1 LNIAEAVD
9 FIQFWINKKS
19 GAWYTIDEAVSVVD
33 AGQMALYRDL
43 KPKYATSQWVK
54 DALSPFREV
63 YNFTTAVS
71 GNVIVPDTDYLD
83 LLDIQIYF
91 LISNRTVY
99 AGVEIV
105 AEDERANRLNSQ
117 IDPVTITSPIAEIVA
132 PRFIRMYPTAAPGYT
147 GTITYLKRPPKP
159 VFVYTVISGSVIVFN
174 EAASTNLQWR
184 ETELNAVLL
193 KALSTIGINLS
204 DEEITQYAEMKNTTN
219 FQGINKL

>member
-99 AGVEIV
+99 APIKLIN
-105 AEDERANRLNSQ
+105 EDERATRLNSQ
-117 IDPVTITSPIAEIVA
+117 VDPVTATSPIGEQIGL
-132 PRFIRMYPTAAPGYT
+132 RSFRLYPAAVFNGNV
-147 GTITYLKRPPKP
+147 TYLRRPVKP
-159 VFVYTVISGSVIVFN
+159 VYGYSVISGRVIN
-174 EAASTNLQWR
+174 YDPNTSTQLEWR
-184 ETELNAVLL
+184 ETEHIPLLL
-193 KALSTIGINLS
+193 KGLQSLGINLS
-204 DEEITQYAEMKNTTN
+204 DAEVQNFAQIKTQENW
-219 FQGINKL
+219 QGVNRL

>member
-1 LNIAEAVD
+1 MNIAEAVD

-54 DALSPFREV
+54 DALSPFREP

-99 AGVEIV
+99 APRKLIN
-105 AEDERANRLNSQ
+105 EDERATRLNSQ
-117 IDPVTITSPIAEIVA
+117 VDPVTATSPIGEQIGL
-132 PRFIRMYPTAAPGYT
+132 RSFRLYPAAVYNGNV
-147 GTITYLKRPPKP
+147 TYLRRPVKP
-159 VFVYTVISGSVIVFN
+159 VYGYSVISGRVIN
-174 EAASTNLQWR
+174 YDPNTSTQLEWR
-184 ETELNAVLL
+184 ETEHIPLLL
-193 KALSTIGINLS
+193 KGLQSLGINLS
-204 DEEITQYAEMKNTTN
+204 DAEVQN
-219 FQGINKL
+219 FAQIKSMQNWEGVNRL